1 MGRSHR
7 NVNSTHILESDP
19 QQRRNSKKSGV
30 ICALEQDECDIHV
43 RTAEL
48 RMPGSLGSESL
59 PHRVAADPV
68 MLILFGINSSSC
80 LVSNLVVNDAV
91 GIFHQVLF

>member
-1 MGRSHR
+1 MGRNHR
-7 NVNSTHILESDP
+7 NVNSTHILEPDP

-48 RMPGSLGSESL
+48 RMPGSLCS
-59 PHRVAADPV
+59 
-68 MLILFGINSSSC
+68 
-80 LVSNLVVNDAV
+80 
-91 GIFHQVLF
+91 